1 MKTGDLLTRDRIRV
15 PLGASSVGEALS
27 LLLGGRD
34 EAPGGAS
41 SPGSLLSRLRREEGG
56 RIRQA
61 SSLTLVALVEG
72 ASEDRIHMGVS
83 PDPLRGMEDTAPRI
97 VVAVERRRDSALGD
111 DGIGKLLAL
120 LSHPEVENAILAASD
135 VSTVL
140 QILPLVEL
148 ELSGPLRV
156 ADALVPMAY
165 RVYPDAPVGEVL
177 DLMARKGITAVPVVG
192 ESLQVVG
199 ILTAGDGLR
208 LFLDRGA
215 DPGVAIRDVMTRAVL
230 CVTEEQ
236 ELVDAA
242 RTMVNRNLRQ
252 LPVVRDGEM
261 VGFLTRESVLR
272 TLHGSGKRLGKA

>member
-1 MKTGDLLTRDRIRV
+1 MKTGDLLTPDRIRV
-15 PLGASSVGEALS
+15 PLDASGVEEALI
-27 LLLGGRD
+27 LLLGREG
-34 EAPGGAS
+34 EAPGGDDA
-41 SPGSLLSRLRREEGG
+41 PDPLLSRLRREEGG

-61 SSLTLVALVEG
+61 SSRTVVALVEG
-72 ASEDRIHMGVS
+72 ASEDRIHLGVS
-83 PDPLRGMEDTAPRI
+83 PRPLAGMEDGAPRI
-97 VVAVERRRDSALGD
+97 VVVVERRRDSALGD
-111 DGIGKLLAL
+111 DGVGKLLAL
-120 LSHPEVENAILAASD
+120 LSHPEVEDAVVAASD
-135 VSTVL
+135 ASSVL
-140 QILPLVEL
+140 QIHPLTDL
-148 ELSGPLRV
+148 GLSGPLRV

-165 RVYPDAPVGEVL
+165 RVYPHAPVGEVL

-192 ESLQVVG
+192 ESLEVVG

-215 DPGVAIRDVMTRAVL
+215 DPGVAIREVMTRAVL

-236 ELVDAA
+236 ELLDAA

-272 TLHGSGKRLGKA
+272 TLNGSGKRLGRA